1 MGSAQARTGISQ
13 ARGLTKND
21 DKMRVCVV
29 GAGAV
34 GATIGARL
42 AASGHDVS
50 LVARGTH
57 LEAIRATGL
66 RFVDHVAAQSGTYR
80 LAASDEPADFGPQD
94 CVFLAVKAHQL
105 PELLPRCSVLLG
117 PQTTVVPAINGL
129 PWWYF
134 YRVGG
139 RWEGMHLTTL
149 DPQGRMLSILPGAR
163 ILGCVVHLAAEQ
175 RGPGEVHCTAGRRL
189 ILGEPDNSE
198 SERLRFLAA
207 HLQAAGF
214 VAECTQ
220 DIRRQIWVK
229 LIGNLSFNPVA
240 ALTGYRMDQICADEQ
255 LLDVIRAMLK
265 EGTAVAA
272 SYGIDVAMTP
282 EERIAIARQLGAAR
296 ISMLQDLENRRSL
309 ELAPIVGAVLELA
322 ERSAVQAPIART
334 VYALIRARACALD
347 LPLA

>member
-1 MGSAQARTGISQ
+1 
-13 ARGLTKND
+13 
-21 DKMRVCVV
+21 MRVCVV
-29 GAGAV
+29 GAGAI

-50 LVARGTH
+50 LVARGAN
-57 LEAIRATGL
+57 LEAIRSKGL
-66 RFVDHVAAQSGTYR
+66 RFVDHVAEQSGTYR
-80 LAASDEPADFGPQD
+80 LAASAEPVDFGPQD
-94 CVFLAVKAHQL
+94 CVFLTVKAHQL
-105 PELLPRCSVLLG
+105 PELLVRCTALLG
-117 PQTTVVPAINGL
+117 PQTVVVPAINGL

-139 RWEGMHLTTL
+139 RWEGVHLTTL
-149 DPQGRMLSILPGAR
+149 DPQGRMLSTLPGAR

-175 RGPGEVHCTAGRRL
+175 REPGEVHCTAGRRL

-198 SERLRFLAA
+198 SERLRSLAA
-207 HLQAAGF
+207 HLQTAGF
-214 VAECTQ
+214 VAECSR
-220 DIRRQIWVK
+220 DIRRDIWVK

-255 LLDVIRAMLK
+255 LLDVIRAILT
-265 EGTAVAA
+265 EGTEVAA
-272 SYGIDVAMTP
+272 SYGIDVAITP
-282 EERIAIARQLGAAR
+282 QERIGIARQLGAAR

-322 ERSAVQAPIART
+322 ERSAVQVPITRS
-334 VYALIRARACALD
+334 VYALIRARAHALN